1 MFLSNNPII
10 KHLFG
15 KLFCKCN
22 VVNYYIR
29 DDDSEFNDEVNGYED
44 IEMKP
49 NINNTKICDDTE
61 ENPLE
66 NKYNR

>member
-10 KHLFG
+10 KHLFD
-15 KLFCKCN
+15 KLFCN
-22 VVNYYIR
+22 VINDYSR
-29 DDDSEFNDEVNGYED
+29 DDDSEYNDEVNGYED

-49 NINNTKICDDTE
+49 NINNSKICNDAE

>member
-15 KLFCKCN
+15 KLFCN
-22 VVNYYIR
+22 VINDYIR
-29 DDDSEFNDEVNGYED
+29 DDDSEYNYEVNGYED
-44 IEMKP
+44 KEMKP
-49 NINNTKICDDTE
+49 NINNSKICVDTE